1 MDPKTPSFG
10 FRRLGEELAAFG
22 SPLASLPLRRD
33 KGLAPRGSRGSHFRS
48 PGNASPHTLR
58 FKWRQFPIRFPRAG
72 VRPHS
77 HTPVGRDGYLGTGA
91 TISTRAGD
99 DPLSSV
105 TFKEEARK
113 SRWVS
118 TNFSLLNHFLSLA
131 TVSLQFSD
139 KGELVWMHLKM
150 EESCLRRF
158 LSSSSFSSSFLGSPE
173 TSGVARRRMTTGRG
187 AWGYPSHHLLFFYM
201 EKCIYAY
208 SRPRERRG
216 LCGTPTDKTPRLLA
230 KTPWWPLSRAIG
242 GGHGIA
248 CVLGRDPPPRTQ
260 NLSPIDRNPYRML
273 GCYTRRIWRRDAAT
287 QSRRERRNFSSPIC
301 TRSCSALLGSERVK
315 AQRKMKKR
323 QGWTGIL

>member
-187 AWGYPSHHLLFFYM
+187 RGVILHIIFCFFIWRNAFTHTPALEKGEGYAGLRRIRPLDYSLKPHGGHYRARLVGATGSLAYLAAIPPPARKTSLQLTEIPTECWGVIHDEYGDETRLRNLVEREGISHLP
-201 EKCIYAY
+201 YA
-208 SRPRERRG
+208 PG
-216 LCGTPTDKTPRLLA
+216 LV
-230 KTPWWPLSRAIG
+230 PLSWALRG
-242 GGHGIA
+242 
-248 CVLGRDPPPRTQ
+248 
-260 NLSPIDRNPYRML
+260 
-273 GCYTRRIWRRDAAT
+273 
-287 QSRRERRNFSSPIC
+287 SRLR
-301 TRSCSALLGSERVK
+301 GK
-315 AQRKMKKR
+315 
-323 QGWTGIL
+323 